1 MTTILAITGRSKACL
16 HEAAHAVTAVIMGL
30 DVEDVV
36 VVDPSDGET
45 NISTQV
51 EGCEAELAAVA
62 IAGKT
67 IERSLGRERALLWT
81 SDWAAATL
89 WARELLGAE
98 CDPRAVESMLEQA
111 TDLARSVLS
120 HARPTVVS
128 LAKQL
133 RKNGSVPGADCRSLL
148 SLTPAVELAALQAD
162 VEQYRKACAALA
174 GATDAAVEA
183 RG

>member
-1 MTTILAITGRSKACL
+1 MITILAVTGRSKACL

-45 NISTQV
+45 NLAPGG

-62 IAGKT
+62 IAGRT

-81 SDWAAATL
+81 SDWVAATL
-89 WARELLGAE
+89 WASKLLGSE
-98 CDPRAVESMLEQA
+98 HDPRAVESMLEQA
-111 TDLARSVLS
+111 TELTRSVLS

-133 RKNGSVPGADCRSLL
+133 KKNGSVPGVDCRSLL
-148 SLTPAVELAALQAD
+148 SETPADELAALRDD
-162 VEQYRKACAALA
+162 VGQYRKACAALA

-183 RG
+183 HG